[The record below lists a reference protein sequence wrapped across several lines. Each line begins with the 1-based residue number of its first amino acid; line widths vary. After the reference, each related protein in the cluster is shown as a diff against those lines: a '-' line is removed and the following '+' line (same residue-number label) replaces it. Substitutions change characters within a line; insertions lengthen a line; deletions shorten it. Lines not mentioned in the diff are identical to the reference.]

1 MIPYLHASSDAIC
14 QFGDTTTTSED
25 EGEDGDLQFGVLPS
39 LLVTNLCQEQDRVKR
54 EQLCEQV

>member
-25 EGEDGDLQFGVLPS
+25 EEDGDLQFGVLPK
-39 LLVTNLCQEQDRVKR
+39 LLVENLC
-54 EQLCEQV
+54 